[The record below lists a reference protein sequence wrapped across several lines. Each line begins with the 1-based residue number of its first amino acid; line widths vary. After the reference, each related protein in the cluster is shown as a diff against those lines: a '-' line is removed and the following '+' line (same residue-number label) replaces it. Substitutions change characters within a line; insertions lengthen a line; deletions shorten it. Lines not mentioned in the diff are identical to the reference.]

1 MAPQERRHNEPTP
14 EVISPIKKIFIA
26 NRGEIAVRAAR
37 ACQERGISAVIPYSL
52 EDANTLVTR
61 IADQEGWE
69 LAAIGGTSAEESYAD
84 PDKILEEAR
93 FAGCDAI
100 FLGYGFLSE
109 NADFIRR
116 CEEAGMRV
124 LAPPSSVME
133 LAGNKIKARE
143 IAKKVKI
150 GRVAHI
156 PVLEGTGNL
165 PTFQD
170 ASHAAAQLSYPVML
184 KDPDTGGGMGNLVVR
199 NQEELEKAYRQLRL
213 RSGNREVFMER
224 LIERAVHVEVQIAAD
239 AYGNV
244 VSLGE
249 RDCTMQRRHQ
259 KIVEESPS
267 PNISQH
273 LRETIQTAAVKF
285 AQAINYKGV
294 GTWEFIVD
302 MDRPGRANDPAW
314 YFMEIN
320 PRIQVEHPVTEE
332 QTGKDIVGLMI
343 DIAQGKKLGF
353 SQENI
358 APSGH
363 TIEARV
369 YAEDPRRGFAPSSGK
384 LDMLHIPET
393 PGVRTETGVSEGDE
407 ISPWY
412 DPTILK
418 TIAHGATRK
427 EARAKLI
434 EYLSRLELT
443 GVPNNREFL
452 IDLLSTPEFIN
463 ATGTTTFIEQWWN
476 NKLKE
481 RTKGL
486 GEFINGGVLIP
497 SPPSRRLA
505 VELLPQD
512 VSAPRRGSDEPVPYS
527 QYRKEALAKRGAES
541 YAEYGFYERDGVKYV
556 LYHLD
561 GHLGVDEGVIFEDA
575 CKLAHG
581 DNENPPR
588 PLVAIITTGGAD
600 QYQNTLALFQMD
612 ATIQALNQYPP
623 SIYLT
628 VAVGDDYGGGPASLG
643 GLGQIKFIV
652 ERDTRMGFT
661 GPYPVARSEGLE
673 PKSTKAEDAYEVLP
687 PGTHTPLKH
696 FGDRTVHILVPTLS
710 DASEKIAHL
719 LHILNEPAIITDPTI
734 VFKPKE
740 AIGFSQAFDRTS
752 RHDRPGQTFVTSIAN
767 RIGRG
772 TLWKKGMAP
781 RGELVFPPSLENLPV
796 MKRLE
801 IIQHPDRPTAADL
814 IDPHSELFD
823 DAFFLSNSIRVGGAD
838 QYPSIVAAIVSIDG
852 KRLCVIGQQTQR
864 VKDENG
870 KEKKV
875 YIPQK
880 PKDWRYMQEMIELAE
895 HLKLPILL
903 LGDTK
908 GADPSPDSEERDQ
921 SSYIARI
928 AKIINLYPQPVF
940 STLMGWDGSGSGNIF
955 ARPVDAATALE
966 NSLAVVSDPTV
977 QWWIMT
983 GQWKEGKDL
992 EPLLS
997 QLRDATAE
1005 GRLETGQIDTITP
1018 EGRGGAHVNPKIMVR
1033 YLRSWIINSLEDL
1046 QGIPTSA
1053 LLERRWERGRKVNER
1068 VTVPFKD

>member
-1 MAPQERRHNEPTP
+1 MAPQERPHTP
-14 EVISPIKKIFIA
+14 EVITPIKKLFIA

-37 ACQERGISAVIPYSL
+37 ACQERGIAAVVPYSL
-52 EDANTLVTR
+52 EDSNALITR
-61 IADQEGWE
+61 IADEHGWE
-69 LAAIGGTSAEESYAD
+69 LAPIGGTSAEESYAD
-84 PDKILEEAR
+84 PDKILEEASLR
-93 FAGCDAI
+93 ECDAI

-116 CEEAGMRV
+116 CEGARIRV

-133 LAGNKIKARE
+133 SVGNKIIARE
-143 IAKKVKI
+143 MAKKVKI

-170 ASHAAAQLSYPVML
+170 ALNAAGQLTYPVML
-184 KDPDTGGGMGNLVVR
+184 KDPHTGGGMGNLVVR
-199 NQEELEKAYRQLRL
+199 NQAELENAYRQLRL
-213 RSGNREVFMER
+213 RSGNREVFMEH
-224 LIERAVHVEVQIAAD
+224 LIANAVHVEVQIAAD

-267 PNISQH
+267 PNISAH
-273 LRETIQTAAVKF
+273 LRQTIQTAAVRF
-285 AQAINYKGV
+285 AQSINYKGV

-302 MDRPGRANDPAW
+302 RDRQGRSHDPAW

-332 QTGKDIVGLMI
+332 QTGVDIVGLMI
-343 DIAQGKKLGF
+343 DIAEGKQLGI
-353 SQENI
+353 SQKDI
-358 APSGH
+358 QPKGH

-369 YAEDPRRGFAPSSGK
+369 YAEDPRRGFEISSGK
-384 LDMLHIPET
+384 LDMLHIPEIV
-393 PGVRTETGVSEGDE
+393 GLRTEIGVAEGDE

-418 TIAHGATRK
+418 AIAHGATRE

-434 EYLSRLELT
+434 DFLSQLELT
-443 GVPNNREFL
+443 GVSNNREFL
-452 IDLLSTPEFIN
+452 IELLTTPEFIN
-463 ATGTTTFIEQWWN
+463 GGGTTTFIEQWWN
-476 NKLKE
+476 NRLKE
-481 RTKGL
+481 KTRGL
-486 GEFINGGVLIP
+486 GEFIDGGVFTPL
-497 SPPSRRLA
+497 PPSRKLA

-512 VSAPRRGSDEPVPYS
+512 VTAPRRGSDEPIAYS
-527 QYRKEALAKRGAES
+527 KYRKETLAERGSES
-541 YAEYGFYERDGVKYV
+541 YAQYGYYERDGVKYV

-561 GHLGVDEGVIFEDA
+561 GQLGVDEGVIFEDA

-581 DNENPPR
+581 DNQSPPR
-588 PLVAIITTGGAD
+588 PLVTIITTGGAD

-623 SIYLT
+623 SIYMT
-628 VAVGDDYGGGPASLG
+628 VAVGDVYGGGPASLG
-643 GLGQIKFIV
+643 GLGKVKFIV
-652 ERDTRMGFT
+652 EQGTRVGFT

-673 PKSTKAEDAYEVLP
+673 PKSNKAKDAYDVLP
-687 PGTHTPLKH
+687 AGTHTPLKH
-696 FGDRTVHILVPTLS
+696 FEDRNVHILVPTLS

-719 LHILNEPAIITDPTI
+719 LHILNEPGTITDPTI
-734 VFKPKE
+734 VFKPK
-740 AIGFSQAFDRTS
+740 ADIGFSQALDRAS
-752 RHDRPGQTFVTSIAN
+752 HPSRPGQTFLTWIAGG
-767 RIGRG
+767 IARG
-772 TLWKKGMAP
+772 ELWDRNKPP
-781 RGELVFPPSLENLPV
+781 RGELVFPPSLENLPI
-796 MKRLE
+796 MKRLA
-801 IIQHPDRPTAADL
+801 IIENPDRPTAADL
-814 IDPHSELFD
+814 IDPRSGLFD
-823 DAFFLSNSIRVGGAD
+823 DAFFLSSSIRAGGAH
-838 QYPSIVAAIVSIDG
+838 QYPSIVAAIVSIDR
-852 KRLCVIGQQTQR
+852 KPLCVIGQQTQR
-864 VKDENG
+864 VKDETG

-880 PKDWRYMQEMIELAE
+880 PKDWRYMQEMIELAQE
-895 HLKLPILL
+895 KGLPLLL

-928 AKIINLYPQPVF
+928 AKMINLYPKPVF

-997 QLRDATAE
+997 QLRDASSE

-1018 EGRGGAHVNPKIMVR
+1018 EGKGGAHVNPQIMVR

-1046 QGIPTSA
+1046 QGIPTRA
-1053 LLERRWERGRKVNER
+1053 LLERRWERGRRVNER
-1068 VTVPFKD
+1068 VTVPT